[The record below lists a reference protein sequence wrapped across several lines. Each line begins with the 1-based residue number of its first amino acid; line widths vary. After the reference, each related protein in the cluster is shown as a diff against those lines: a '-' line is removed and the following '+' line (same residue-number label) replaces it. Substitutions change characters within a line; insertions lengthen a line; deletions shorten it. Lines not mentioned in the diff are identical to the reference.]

1 MCALPNMHACVE
13 WTSCL
18 GWLFSGLEW
27 LTQEC
32 PVAMVILIKADGL
45 VPLVHNPLMISL
57 WWALIQF
64 SLMSVHSMWLTAWAY
79 PGTHNGSS

>member
-1 MCALPNMHACVE
+1 MHACVV

-32 PVAMVILIKADGL
+32 PVAMVILIQADGP
-45 VPLVHNPLMISL
+45 VPLVCYPLSL
-57 WWALIQF
+57 WWVLIQF
-64 SLMSVHSMWLTAWAY
+64 SLMWVHSMWLTAWAY
-79 PGTHNGSS
+79 PGAHNGGS